1 MLLCYDYVMFKTT
14 TFNEKILKQEK
25 TDLGLTNQNYI
36 VTLDDKQQFFVRIPY
51 DHNHDL
57 FNYELEKHIHE
68 TIKDAN
74 INLPYVSIDSETGIK
89 VSPYLKNIKHLDE
102 LDLVQSLPKIAEKIR
117 QLHQHPKTNVDFRTK
132 EKYHIF
138 KQKTKNSLINL
149 DDYEFLL
156 DELDQ
161 FSERVLCHNDLV
173 NGNVIEYNNE
183 IYLIDYEYA
192 CDNHPYFDLLSL
204 LTENSIYN
212 KHVRKIFFEA
222 YFNHPITQ
230 SLQHDLD
237 VFESVHDLLWC
248 QWAQMQFS
256 ILKEP
261 IYKQIAD
268 QKYDQLKKM
277 IQKL

>member
-89 VSPYLKNIKHLDE
+89 VSPYLKNIKHFDE

-149 DDYEFLL
+149 DDYEFVL

>member
-1 MLLCYDYVMFKTT
+1 MFKTT

-149 DDYEFLL
+149 DDYEFVL

>member
-102 LDLVQSLPKIAEKIR
+102 LDLVQTLPKIAEKIR

-149 DDYEFLL
+149 DDYEFVL